1 MPTYH
6 KLVRDRVPELI
17 RRNGGEAQ
25 TSRLSDQ
32 EFATALARKLVEEA
46 EEFATTP
53 SSEELAD
60 VLEVVHALAG
70 QTGISVDE
78 LEAVRRAKAAERGG
92 FDKRL
97 LLEWVSYQDG
107 RDDPRMSPVA
117 DGDSGRLYGELL
129 QRAMA
134 DDNVL
139 GLILT
144 GSRGAGIFVTDRS
157 DFDVYL
163 ILRLSD
169 DGWRAGHGAPVEVW
183 PMRIHEFRR
192 HALVG
197 EPDAWNRPTFLYVR
211 VEIDKLDGEI
221 HQLVEQ
227 KSRLIPDE
235 VGQIVPA
242 ALDGYINSLYRSLKN
257 LEAGR
262 ELESRLDALESLAPL
277 LTTAFALEGRVRPF
291 NKYLRHELER
301 RPLHILDAEALEGL
315 ARMATPDDPRAVFRD
330 VERRARD
337 AGFGSVVDGCEP
349 DVAWLRGEPI

>member
-6 KLVRDRVPELI
+6 KLVRDRIPELI

-60 VLEVVHALAG
+60 VLE
-70 QTGISVDE
+70 

-97 LLEWVSYQDG
+97 LLESVSYQDG

-139 GLILT
+139 GLILA

-157 DFDVYL
+157 DFDAYL

-183 PMRIHEFRR
+183 PMRIDEFRR

-235 VGQIVPA
+235 VGRIVPA

-257 LEAGR
+257 LEGGR
-262 ELESRLDALESLAPL
+262 ELESRLDALESLPPL

-301 RPLHILDAEALEGL
+301 RPLHILNAEALEGL

-330 VERRARD
+330 VERRVRD
-337 AGFGSVVDGCEP
+337 AGFGSVVDGWEP